1 MSDLRPRMDEP
12 IELVLKKFKR
22 QVQQAGII
30 SEYRR
35 GEVYEKPSVRR
46 KRKAAAAKKRS
57 LKKLRLSGLR

>member
-1 MSDLRPRMDEP
+1 MDEP